1 MSQGNLP
8 TRWEAERDKSMHVN
22 DDTSSKVPRALGRYQ
37 RKPEKDRVRAS
48 EKEKDVG
55 KTPAPN
61 TLLLN

>member
-1 MSQGNLP
+1 
-8 TRWEAERDKSMHVN
+8 MHVN
-22 DDTSSKVPRALGRYQ
+22 DNTSSKVPRALGRYQ

>member
-1 MSQGNLP
+1 
-8 TRWEAERDKSMHVN
+8 MHVN
-22 DDTSSKVPRALGRYQ
+22 NGTRSKVPRALGRYQ

-48 EKEKDVG
+48 EKEKDVS